1 MKSSRAETRSCDT
14 YALLRGNPIS
24 TRLSISDDMF
34 LFYSYYFHGVKI
46 TKIAYCS
53 SPCNNHQA
61 VQHRKR
67 GYQATAAPRGTGD
80 DIGDFD
86 TLLSQSNLEVLVREL
101 CSYRND
107 AMTDLNSPRR
117 WWKSLPWI
125 NYQLVPNRQP
135 ATRAAMNENARA
147 RRREERTAGSPRGV
161 RRVEKKQNR
170 QTEWTGAKSGNC
182 RIRHP
187 HQTLNWI
194 LFRIYF

>member
-14 YALLRGNPIS
+14 YTLLRGNPIS
-24 TRLSISDDMF
+24 TRVSISDDMF

-67 GYQATAAPRGTGD
+67 GYQAAAAPRGTGD

-86 TLLSQSNLEVLVREL
+86 ILLFQSNLEVLVREL

-117 WWKSLPWI
+117 
-125 NYQLVPNRQP
+125 
-135 ATRAAMNENARA
+135 
-147 RRREERTAGSPRGV
+147 
-161 RRVEKKQNR
+161 
-170 QTEWTGAKSGNC
+170 
-182 RIRHP
+182 
-187 HQTLNWI
+187 
-194 LFRIYF
+194 